1 MNSRARTGGKP
12 AKSRRRKAI
21 AVKRRNA
28 PKDVRRRATM
38 AAGQETEVAR
48 LKRELDEALEQQ
60 TATSEVL
67 SVISSSPGELE
78 PVFRAL
84 LGNATRLC
92 QSQFGGLFLS
102 TADGLRNVA
111 THGGTTAIFEYLK
124 QAPLTVP
131 REHPHVPLVVAVETK
146 KIVHIT
152 DVFAE
157 RSYIERDPIMVRLV
171 DSAGARTVLV
181 VPMLKENELVG
192 AIAVFRKEVLPF
204 TDKQIALVQNF
215 AAQAVIAIENTR
227 LLNEL
232 RQSLEQQT
240 ATSEVLSVIS
250 SSPGELEPVFQA
262 MLENATRICEAKVG
276 NLFLREGNNFRA
288 VAVHGESDYAE
299 GFRRSPLALMNEN
312 PGSPLDRIA
321 KTKQFIHIADLR
333 DDQSYRDGNPRIKSL
348 VETAGARTHIV
359 IPMLKEDDLIGA
371 IVIYRREVRPFSDKQ
386 IKLLTN
392 FAAQAVIAIENT
404 RLLNELRQSLE
415 RQTATADVLR
425 VISTSQVSVQ
435 PVLDAV
441 VTNAARLCEAPN
453 ATIYLREGDALLTS
467 AHSGPLGGTPVGGPR
482 PLNLNWVTGR
492 AVLEMKT
499 IHVPDILSSDDFP
512 EGKEMA
518 RRFGHRS
525 TLAVPLLRE
534 GTAIGAILV
543 RRPEVRS
550 FTDKQIDLVKNFA
563 AQAVIAI
570 ENTRLLGELR
580 ESLQQQT
587 ATADV
592 LKVISRSAF
601 DLQSVLNTLIESAAR
616 LCEADMGAVARPFE
630 NTIRHVANVGFPA
643 SSVEYV
649 TKAPIDRGRG
659 SVAGRALMDGK
670 IVHVHDVQSDPDY
683 TMTQRIG
690 VVGIRTVLGVPLL
703 REGKPIGVIILMRQ
717 GVNPFSGKQI
727 ELVATFADQ
736 AVIAIENV
744 RLFEE
749 VKARTAELSE
759 SLEDLRTAQDR
770 LVQTEKLA
778 SLGQLTAGIAHEI
791 KNPLN
796 FVNNFSGLSVELVE
810 ELEEGLKSVA
820 LDDNRRAE
828 FGELTETLRGN
839 LQKVVQHG
847 KRADAIVK
855 NMLLHSRQGSGEH
868 RPVDLNALVE
878 ESLNLAYHGARA
890 EKQGFNIALERS
902 FDPGAGE
909 VDLFPQEITR
919 VLLNLIS
926 NGFYAATK
934 RKGEADGGDYAPT
947 LAAATKNLGNS
958 VEIRIR
964 DNGTGIPPEVKE
976 KLFNPFFTTKPA
988 GEGTGLGLSISHDII
1003 VKQHGG
1009 SIEVDT
1015 KPGEFTE
1022 FRIVLPRTG
1031 MALNKSG
1038 ERA

>member
-1 MNSRARTGGKP
+1 MRGCSTNCGNRWSG
-12 AKSRRRKAI
+12 RRR
-21 AVKRRNA
+21 
-28 PKDVRRRATM
+28 
-38 AAGQETEVAR
+38 
-48 LKRELDEALEQQ
+48 
-60 TATSEVL
+60 L
-67 SVISSSPGELE
+67 S
-78 PVFRAL
+78 
-84 LGNATRLC
+84 
-92 QSQFGGLFLS
+92 
-102 TADGLRNVA
+102 
-111 THGGTTAIFEYLK
+111 
-124 QAPLTVP
+124 
-131 REHPHVPLVVAVETK
+131 
-146 KIVHIT
+146 
-152 DVFAE
+152 
-157 RSYIERDPIMVRLV
+157 
-171 DSAGARTVLV
+171 
-181 VPMLKENELVG
+181 
-192 AIAVFRKEVLPF
+192 
-204 TDKQIALVQNF
+204 
-215 AAQAVIAIENTR
+215 
-227 LLNEL
+227 
-232 RQSLEQQT
+232 
-240 ATSEVLSVIS
+240 
-250 SSPGELEPVFQA
+250 
-262 MLENATRICEAKVG
+262 
-276 NLFLREGNNFRA
+276 
-288 VAVHGESDYAE
+288 
-299 GFRRSPLALMNEN
+299 
-312 PGSPLDRIA
+312 
-321 KTKQFIHIADLR
+321 
-333 DDQSYRDGNPRIKSL
+333 
-348 VETAGARTHIV
+348 
-359 IPMLKEDDLIGA
+359 
-371 IVIYRREVRPFSDKQ
+371 
-386 IKLLTN
+386 
-392 FAAQAVIAIENT
+392 
-404 RLLNELRQSLE
+404 
-415 RQTATADVLR
+415 DVLR

-543 RRPEVRS
+543 RRPEVRP
-550 FTDKQIDLVKNFA
+550 FTDKQIDLVQNFA

-649 TKAPIDRGRG
+649 TTAPIDRGRG

-778 SLGQLTAGIAHEI
+778 SLGQL
-791 KNPLN
+791 
-796 FVNNFSGLSVELVE
+796 
-810 ELEEGLKSVA
+810 
-820 LDDNRRAE
+820 DRRHRARDQE
-828 FGELTETLRGN
+828 PAQFRQQFLRTFC
-839 LQKVVQHG
+839 
-847 KRADAIVK
+847 RADRRI
-855 NMLLHSRQGSGEH
+855 
-868 RPVDLNALVE
+868 
-878 ESLNLAYHGARA
+878 ARRR
-890 EKQGFNIALERS
+890 L
-902 FDPGAGE
+902 
-909 VDLFPQEITR
+909 
-919 VLLNLIS
+919 
-926 NGFYAATK
+926 
-934 RKGEADGGDYAPT
+934 
-947 LAAATKNLGNS
+947 
-958 VEIRIR
+958 
-964 DNGTGIPPEVKE
+964 
-976 KLFNPFFTTKPA
+976 
-988 GEGTGLGLSISHDII
+988 
-1003 VKQHGG
+1003 
-1009 SIEVDT
+1009 
-1015 KPGEFTE
+1015 
-1022 FRIVLPRTG
+1022 
-1031 MALNKSG
+1031 
-1038 ERA
+1038 RA